1 MFTPRSTISLS
12 DMKQLGDRG
21 RIVSRGDFDRND
33 DIERQRLEEANLDL
47 KLKLHRLE
55 SNTKLGVSRILDD
68 KESFP
73 SAFGAQSAVFLQQ
86 LDDKSVEIERRNQL
100 LNRAKDA
107 IEALQSELEKL
118 RYDSETYAQ
127 NLNDQLKRAKKEND
141 ELNCRY
147 HENSLSYESKMKFAE
162 NLITSQEQLRSQAE
176 EKLVSISFLHS
187 HINNASNSQ
196 L

>member
-1 MFTPRSTISLS
+1 MFTPRSFNSLS
-12 DMKQLGDRG
+12 SDRG

-33 DIERQRLEEANLDL
+33 EIERQRLEEANLDL

-55 SNTKLGVSRILDD
+55 INTKLGASRISDD

-73 SAFGAQSAVFLQQ
+73 STFGAQSAVFLQQ
-86 LDDKSVEIERRNQL
+86 LDDKSIEIEQRNQL
-100 LNRAKDA
+100 LIRAKDA

-127 NLNDQLKRAKKEND
+127 TLNDQLKRAKKDND

-147 HENSLSYESKMKFAE
+147 HENSLGYESKMKIAE
-162 NLITSQEQLRSQAE
+162 NLITSQGQLRSQAE
-176 EKLVSISFLHS
+176 EKLVSIPIPYPLQSYK
-187 HINNASNSQ
+187 
-196 L
+196 